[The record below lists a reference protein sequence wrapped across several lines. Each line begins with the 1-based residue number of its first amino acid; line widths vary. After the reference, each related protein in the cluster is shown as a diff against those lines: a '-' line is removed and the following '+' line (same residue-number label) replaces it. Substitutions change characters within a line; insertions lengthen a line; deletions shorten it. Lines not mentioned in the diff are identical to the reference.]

1 MSTYELISSDRISL
15 SSVELSNRTVRIA
28 KLFFTTPLRIRLY
41 RYLAVYI
48 ENGEREVSALSY
60 IYSSISQS
68 NKLGIYHPLA
78 VFCAKAIHNLTQAGT
93 NLPNYL
99 SHWVPADEAIVLA
112 SGSSVGLSPKILG
125 KIIDNI
131 QAVDEASRE
140 LRKSY
145 LTVIFSALL
154 IYSAFY
160 YLAASF
166 FPMIQAAI
174 PQEITYTGSAA
185 YLRSCS
191 LFFLDYGIPL
201 GIFLCAIP
209 LLVSYSMTR
218 LTGPARLVLDL
229 FFPWSPAKLLTA
241 SNFLFSYRT
250 LIEAGLTE
258 QQALIAINRNAAPY
272 LRERMTILIQMN
284 DLSFPDRLAKL
295 PGSWP
300 SAQIIFDLSIYT
312 KSEDPLKG
320 IEVVTRELLDDLVT
334 SLQRMSIVVSNL
346 SMAVFSS
353 FILWIMA
360 ATNDIANSVQSTL

>member
-1 MSTYELISSDRISL
+1 MSTYEHISSDRISL
-15 SSVELSNRTVRIA
+15 KSGQLPNQAVRLA
-28 KLFFTTPLRIRLY
+28 KLFLTTSLRIRLY

-68 NKLGIYHPLA
+68 SRLGIYHPLA

-93 NLPNYL
+93 NLPNYMT
-99 SHWVPADEAIVLA
+99 HWVPADEGIVLA
-112 SGSSVGLSPKILG
+112 SGSNVGLNPKILA

-145 LTVIFSALL
+145 FTVIFSALL
-154 IYSAFY
+154 MYSALY

-166 FPMIQAAI
+166 FPMIQAAAPKDI
-174 PQEITYTGSAA
+174 VYTGSAA
-185 YLRSCS
+185 YLHACS
-191 LFFLDYGIPL
+191 TFFLDYGVPL

-209 LLVSYSMTR
+209 FFISYSIPR
-218 LTGPARLVLDL
+218 LTGPLRLVLDL

-241 SNFLFSYRT
+241 SNFLFSYKT
-250 LIEAGLTE
+250 LVEAGLTE

-272 LRERMTILIQMN
+272 LRERMTTLIQLN

-295 PGSWP
+295 PGEWP

-312 KSEDPLKG
+312 KSQNPLKG

-334 SLQRMSIVVSNL
+334 TLQRMSAVVSNI
-346 SMAVFSS
+346 SMAIFSM

-360 ATNDIANSVQSTL
+360 ATNDIATAVQSTI